1 MREIGEEI
9 EELMNEIC
17 YDIEVNWFLGIIVFV
32 CYFFKFFFI
41 IYIFSLYYIFNIF
54 MYMYKYVYVE
64 SFWFVDFYCY

>member
-17 YDIEVNWFLGIIVFV
+17 YDIEVNWFLYIIVFV